1 VGTLEKE
8 LWDLF
13 VLASSV
19 NRGRW
24 SRIEVNDGKPNSSGV
39 ERYQYSTKVRKHI
52 KIIISLVF
60 PYPLKLS
67 SP

>member
-13 VLASSV
+13 VLPSFV

-24 SRIEVNDGKPNSSGV
+24 NGNEVNVGKPNNSGV
-39 ERYQYSTKVRKHI
+39 ERYPDSTKLNKY
-52 KIIISLVF
+52 IILIITIVLLLPLNPPSL
-60 PYPLKLS
+60 
-67 SP
+67 